1 MCGGG
6 GKAQRQMMQLMMIQ
20 QAQNAAQQRKM
31 ADDAARA
38 EAEVRAGEKAEQK
51 AQVIAER
58 GRSTN
63 PVAARGGSG
72 RRSLMRS
79 ANSGFLGRFG

>member
-1 MCGGG
+1 MCGGS

-20 QAQNAAQQRKM
+20 QAQQAAEQRKM
-31 ADDAARA
+31 AEDAARK

-51 AQVIAER
+51 AEVIAER
-58 GRSTN
+58 GRSSSALAT
-63 PVAARGGSG
+63 RGGKG

-79 ANSGFLGRFG
+79 ANSGFVGRFG